1 MFADTGEGRVA
12 GTALPDTQRLGN
24 GVGVVRELFFQQV
37 AAGDSRLFKMS
48 FQYFRLVGKHF
59 AYRIGAAE
67 EIGRYPVA
75 KTVTARGRG
84 RAAAPG
90 GVRLY
95 ESGLIQRDVRN
106 QQVTGRSDQFRSRSI
121 GCRAGT
127 LFGCSDRRI
136 RIRLL

>member
-1 MFADTGEGRVA
+1 MGGAPVQSVPLYRTGIRRA
-12 GTALPDTQRLGN
+12 
-24 GVGVVRELFFQQV
+24 
-37 AAGDSRLFKMS
+37 
-48 FQYFRLVGKHF
+48 QYPG
-59 AYRIGAAE
+59 
-67 EIGRYPVA
+67 EIGRTHVLHADVARADRRIGVRYRQRPVSYTHL
-75 KTVTARGRG
+75 TVTARGRG

-106 QQVTGRSDQFRSRSI
+106 QQVTGRSGQFRSRSI